1 MRCLLPEKHY
11 KVIAPKEDDGDEKKD
26 DDEVA
31 AEPDA
36 EPDAIGAKS
45 TNTKGSLLTLSFH
58 VKEERVIKLYLF
70 CNGQSIR
77 FMPDDVRDI
86 LPTLFNMDYGGNAKW
101 IKLKDVQGYID
112 QMKDCLVDD
121 QFTAFQQSFLR

>member
-1 MRCLLPEKHY
+1 M
-11 KVIAPKEDDGDEKKD
+11 
-26 DDEVA
+26 
-31 AEPDA
+31 
-36 EPDAIGAKS
+36 
-45 TNTKGSLLTLSFH
+45 
-58 VKEERVIKLYLF
+58 IKLYLF

-101 IKLKDVQGYID
+101 IKLKDDVQGYID